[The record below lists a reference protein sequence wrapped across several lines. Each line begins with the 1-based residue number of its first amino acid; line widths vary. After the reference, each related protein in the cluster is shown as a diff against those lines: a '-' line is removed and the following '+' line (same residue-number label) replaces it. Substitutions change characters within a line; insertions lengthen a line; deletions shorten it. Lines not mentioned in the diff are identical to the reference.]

1 MVKSYNN
8 YDKEKDKV
16 QNRLNKYGIFL
27 GPRGPLGTPL
37 SVRVSVRT
45 KYKLDPTCAIFLK
58 MLGHKGVKYYI
69 LMITKKT
76 QTQPKSKKRQIQR
89 QRQRQR
95 QMQSKEKTL
104 HVPYFRKAY
113 GTRISIMTFSVRH
126 QRIIRFTRFTRFP

>member
-37 SVRVSVRT
+37 SVHVSVRT

-58 MLGHKGVKYYI
+58 MLGRKGVKYGI
-69 LMITKKT
+69 LIIMKKTKT
-76 QTQPKSKKRQIQR
+76 QTNT
-89 QRQRQR
+89 
-95 QMQSKEKTL
+95 KT
-104 HVPYFRKAY
+104 K
-113 GTRISIMTFSVRH
+113 TMTK
-126 QRIIRFTRFTRFP
+126 TKTKTKTKYK